1 MLSINRPASAATGES
16 PGVRSGALRGPGGTA
31 PAGDRRGRFVLPHF
45 GQTTSPPAAVVE
57 IMNGCP
63 Q

>member
-1 MLSINRPASAATGES
+1 MLSINRPAIAATGES
-16 PGVRSGALRGPGGTA
+16 PGVRGGALRGPGGIA
-31 PAGDRRGRFVLPHF
+31 PAGGRSGRFVLPHL

-57 IMNGCP
+57 IKNGWP